1 MGNVFLFIRH
11 GWKNIWRQKTIWL
24 FSMMPLLTQLIN
36 IFLVKRPT
44 DRLTAFLFLIINSI
58 FIILSYISYIG
69 VPYLA
74 YSFLI
79 GKSVSTQETLF
90 AVKKFSGRVLGCSC
104 LGLLLLSPL
113 MFWILAV
120 SINSSTHTIGF
131 SNKTMIPL
139 LLVSIFAAL
148 PQFTMVVFFENDWG
162 IRKSIEK
169 AWNLFISHFGV
180 LAILGLILAIILKV
194 YSAATGILTVLIQSG
209 FDITSIS
216 KLNLFIP
223 SASLNTNLL
232 FLLLNGIGL
241 IIYIPFSASI
251 FISAYLKYSDVKLP
265 FLMRIR

>member
-1 MGNVFLFIRH
+1 MADVFLFIRH
-11 GWKNIWRQKTIWL
+11 SWKNIWKQKTIWL
-24 FSMMPLLTQLIN
+24 FSSFYLFGQFSYFFRYKKEWGLFVSF
-36 IFLVKRPT
+36 IFLA
-44 DRLTAFLFLIINSI
+44 LNILFLVLF
-58 FIILSYISYIG
+58 FISDIG

-74 YSFLI
+74 YCFLI
-79 GKSVSTQETLF
+79 GKSVTIQETLF
-90 AVKKFSGRVLGCSC
+90 AVRKFLGRVLGCSC

-120 SINSSTHTIGF
+120 SINSSTHTIEF
-131 SNKTMIPL
+131 SDKTMIPL
-139 LLVSIFAAL
+139 LLGSTFAAL

-180 LAILGLILAIILKV
+180 LAMLGLILAIILKV

-216 KLNLFIP
+216 KLNLFNP
-223 SASLNTNLL
+223 SASLNRNIL

-265 FLMRIR
+265 FLMRVR